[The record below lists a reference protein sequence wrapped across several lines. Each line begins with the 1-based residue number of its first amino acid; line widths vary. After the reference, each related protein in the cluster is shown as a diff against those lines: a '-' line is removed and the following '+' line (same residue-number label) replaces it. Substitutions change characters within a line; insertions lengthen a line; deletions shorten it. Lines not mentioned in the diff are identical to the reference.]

1 MRDTEVITELGKDLY
16 NFRNIT
22 FLFILDAPVHQG
34 AVQAIKNWLNKLIE
48 EHSSLLSR
56 YGADM
61 EQFIKIA
68 KLMEPIEV
76 EVFRENDLLLERIP
90 KKEHRLPAGVS
101 NFVFRNELE
110 KINKNHPDLEPIK
123 KVIAEIENEIFY
135 KTPTETFYLQNKL
148 DNIKNGLAK
157 FEIQEVSLELLA
169 LRALLYDVMKLKKLK
184 FKSLNKLLKKLL
196 KCPESQYY
204 GTRYEILIARVLVE
218 NNVSFSMPDPP
229 DFLILEK
236 DYPNVKMECTSK
248 HFTVKKKNEDI
259 LKGIFST
266 IDKKDDSKFDF
277 DSNTV
282 LAMDITN
289 LGSINENFFAD
300 EHSKN
305 IKILSDKVNNSG
317 FGSAIFSTW
326 VLDEQNH
333 AYTNIYN
340 RIDSHNIGAELKQF
354 LNKYWPKDTTITTSP
369 HFRIPKVG

>member
-22 FLFILDAPVHQG
+22 FLFIIDAPVHQG
-34 AVQAIKNWLNKLIE
+34 TVQAIKNWLNKLIE
-48 EHSSLLSR
+48 EHSSLLPI

-61 EQFIKIA
+61 DQFIKIA
-68 KLMEPIEV
+68 KLMEPVEV
-76 EVFRENDLLLERIP
+76 EVFRENDLFLERIP

-184 FKSLNKLLKKLL
+184 FKSINKLLKKLL

-218 NNVSFSMPDPP
+218 NNISFSMPDPP

-277 DSNTV
+277 DNNTV

-289 LGSINENFFAD
+289 LGSINENFFAN

-317 FGSAIFSTW
+317 FGSVIFSTW